1 MLNEVIDNILNKIK
15 NNQKINEDIK
25 HINRFINELILDL
38 YFYNK
43 INYLINN
50 KGKHIRTLLSLHY
63 YYKYKTNNSYNI
75 SILYKILSIVELT
88 HFASLLHDD
97 VIDSSKSRRLEH
109 SFNYLY
115 GNKNSILI
123 GDYLLINNFN
133 KLLKVL
139 DKEQY
144 SKYIINQFIKA
155 SIDTAYG
162 AYLENNLNDNID
174 LVFDNNT
181 NIKSIIE
188 QYIKI
193 AKLKTGS
200 LFKFSCISGCILS
213 NTSFNNVKQAASF
226 GLVFGIIY
234 QIQNDLNDYK
244 YSNYQES
251 EDYMQNNITFPIIIL
266 QSITDIRQILY
277 NKNQTNFNKMK
288 KLINTNQFK
297 DELNYI
303 INKYINKM
311 VNINKL

>member
-1 MLNEVIDNILNKIK
+1 MLNEVIDNILNEIRNKP
-15 NNQKINEDIK
+15 KINEDIK
-25 HINRFINELILDL
+25 HIDEFINKLILDL

-50 KGKHIRTLLSLHY
+50 KGKHTRTLLSLQY

-75 SILYKILSIVELT
+75 NILYKIISIVELT

-97 VIDSSKSRRLEH
+97 VIDNSKYRREEY

-133 KLLKVL
+133 KLLRIL

-144 SKYIINQFIKA
+144 SKYIINQFIKS
-155 SIDTAYG
+155 SIDTVYG
-162 AYLENNLNDNID
+162 AYLENNLNNSID
-174 LVFDNNT
+174 SVLSNNS

-188 QYIKI
+188 NYIRI

-213 NTSFNNVKQAASF
+213 NTDFNNVKQAASF

-244 YSNYQES
+244 YSNYKES
-251 EDYMQNNITFPIIIL
+251 EDYMQGNITFPIIIL
-266 QSITDIRQILY
+266 QSITDIRQIFY
-277 NKNQTNFNKMK
+277 NKSNTNFNKIK
-288 KLINTNQFK
+288 ELINTNQFK
-297 DELNYI
+297 DTLNYI
-303 INKYINKM
+303 INKYINKIL
-311 VNINKL
+311 NIN